1 MEEKRISKRQ
11 QRIAAAKAR
20 PRQVTLN
27 MRMKERAGL
36 RPSKLAGFTDVPDWR
51 GGKARA

>member
-1 MEEKRISKRQ
+1 MEEKRISKRK

-27 MRMKERAGL
+27 MRMKERAGTQ
-36 RPSKLAGFTDVPDWR
+36 PSQQARFVDVPDWR